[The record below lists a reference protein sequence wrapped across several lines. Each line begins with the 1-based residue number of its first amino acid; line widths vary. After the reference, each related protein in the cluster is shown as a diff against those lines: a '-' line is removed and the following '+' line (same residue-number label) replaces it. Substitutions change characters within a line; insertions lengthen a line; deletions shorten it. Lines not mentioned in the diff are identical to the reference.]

1 MVIELLWDNVKV
13 LTIEKMENFYVSNV
27 CRENIEIA
35 RSTGFPIFFL
45 KQLTV
50 ISEELPAIVKQ
61 RLSNVNNMKGKLK
74 FKNDY
79 SSEELEDNI
88 YEYINQ
94 TECRRPTDKFS
105 IKIEI
110 K

>member
-1 MVIELLWDNVKV
+1 MTIELLWDNVKI
-13 LTIEKMENFYVSNV
+13 LDIEKRNNLYISTVYK
-27 CRENIEIA
+27 ENIDIA
-35 RSTGFPIFFL
+35 RNTGFPIFFL
-45 KQLTV
+45 EDIKV
-50 ISEELPAIVKQ
+50 VSEELPTLIKQ
-61 RLSNVNNMKGKLK
+61 RISNVNNMKGKLK

-79 SSEELEDNI
+79 NEDNLEDDI
-88 YEYINQ
+88 YSYINT

>member
-1 MVIELLWDNVKV
+1 MVIELLWDNIMI
-13 LTIEKMENFYVSNV
+13 LTIEKIDNLYVSNI
-27 CRENIEIA
+27 CRENIEVA

-45 KQLTV
+45 KNMSV
-50 ISEELPAIVKQ
+50 VSEELPAIVKQ
-61 RLSNVNNMKGKLK
+61 RLSNINNLKGKLK

-79 SSEELEDNI
+79 SSDELEDNI
-88 YEYINQ
+88 YEYINK